1 MSNWVHTLPVVWM
14 AAVIFLI
21 TYAAAALIEWAVTR
35 IATGERAR
43 VLKGV
48 SPGLLPPLGIIFG
61 LLVAFL
67 ASQAWGDVDRA
78 TAAVNRE
85 ASSLRAAVLLSD
97 ALPAD
102 ARGQLR
108 DLIRQHI
115 RQVESHEWPA
125 MARREVTLAMV
136 STSLA
141 QALQVTVGAP
151 IDGAGQ
157 VAAQR
162 EIVSA
167 LQTALDA
174 RRQRILLSEAHVNAV
189 KWATLVLQAICML
202 VAVAIVHADQRA
214 SSGIAL
220 GLFATAIAVSVV
232 LILANDRPFVGP
244 AAVMPTPLL
253 EVSP

>member
-1 MSNWVHTLPVVWM
+1 MIHWVVMRL
-14 AAVIFLI
+14 
-21 TYAAAALIEWAVTR
+21 
-35 IATGERAR
+35 ATGERAR

-115 RQVESHEWPA
+115 QQVESHEWPA

-151 IDGAGQ
+151 IDGPGQ

-189 KWATLVLQAICML
+189 KWTTLVLQGICML
-202 VAVAIVHADQRA
+202 VAVAVVHADQRA

-244 AAVMPTPLL
+244 AAVTPTPLL